1 MDDLLG
7 WATVAALVA
16 IPVAFVVI
24 ALVTRF
30 RPHDDEGRGGA
41 PLGGLLGVDEIFHPS
56 GAEGR
61 AAWEAQQQI
70 LVPAPSPDRG
80 PGVIEAG
87 TRIVVEVPHG
97 H

>member
-1 MDDLLG
+1 MDDFLG
-7 WATVAALVA
+7 WTTVVIVLA

-24 ALVTRF
+24 AFATRF
-30 RPHDDEGRGGA
+30 RAHDDEGRGGA
-41 PLGGLLGVDEIFHPS
+41 ALGGLLGVDEIFHPS

-70 LVPAPSPDRG
+70 PVPAPSPDRG

-87 TRIVVEVPHG
+87 TRIVVEIPR
-97 H
+97 

>member
-1 MDDLLG
+1 MDDFLG
-7 WATVAALVA
+7 WTTVVIVLA

-30 RPHDDEGRGGA
+30 RQREGDGG
-41 PLGGLLGVDEIFHPS
+41 PSSGGLLGIDELFHPS
-56 GAEGR
+56 GHDAR
-61 AAWEAQQQI
+61 IAWEAQRQI

-87 TRIVVEVPHG
+87 TRIVVEIPR
-97 H
+97 